1 MIEHLVTRFE
11 AARLDLHQRELRR
24 REEAAITRLGEKTLA
39 DGGGRSGRLASL
51 SSDAAAIRRRL
62 DAVTAEHESTSSVAR
77 ERRAA
82 LDARLAQIHL
92 TAGRLALAL
101 PPTGAESEVLAIRAE
116 MADAAHERDRLRGE
130 GRRLADETWSRIH
143 AWVAPRGPA
152 LGTLILSWLLAH
164 SYALS
169 HTKNILG
176 WVGLSATRRGAHLV
190 SLPVDA
196 ALVQYVLPLVVAA
209 VCAHATHRLVLRV
222 REAVDAVQA
231 RSLEAARAAAQAR
244 AAAATEAREAR
255 ASRAAGRAP

>member
-1 MIEHLVTRFE
+1 
-11 AARLDLHQRELRR
+11 
-24 REEAAITRLGEKTLA
+24 
-39 DGGGRSGRLASL
+39 
-51 SSDAAAIRRRL
+51 
-62 DAVTAEHESTSSVAR
+62 
-77 ERRAA
+77 
-82 LDARLAQIHL
+82 
-92 TAGRLALAL
+92 
-101 PPTGAESEVLAIRAE
+101 